1 MDFRNFRIFE
11 KKSENHVNPVL
22 TNSKLTNILKI

>member
-22 TNSKLTNILKI
+22 TKLKQYNILKI